1 MPSSL
6 EALTSLVELDLA
18 QNNLPR
24 VPDALYT
31 LPNLKRLNLSDN
43 ELTEISHAIGKPKSL
58 FIYIMKNV
66 KGNLLT

>member
-43 ELTEISHAIGKPKSL
+43 ELTEISHAIGKL
-58 FIYIMKNV
+58 YN
-66 KGNLLT
+66 